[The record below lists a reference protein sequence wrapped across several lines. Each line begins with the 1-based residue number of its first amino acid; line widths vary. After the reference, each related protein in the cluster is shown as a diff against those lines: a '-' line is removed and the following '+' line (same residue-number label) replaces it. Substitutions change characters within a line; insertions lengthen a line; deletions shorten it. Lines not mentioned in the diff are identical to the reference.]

1 MGLHAVHT
9 DRSIV
14 SVPDREKGLYHLLR
28 IHFVIEYSTTTVRPI
43 TKLIKVEY
51 KRGDR
56 WVGMAYVAGG
66 YGRGRQIGAED
77 RNVFMMHTIINPDLS
92 TTGESARARR
102 ETKLENG
109 NNWRMVAQIAPT
121 QY

>member
-66 YGRGRQIGAED
+66 YGQVLKVVVRQTRSWNVGKQAED
-77 RNVFMMHTIINPDLS
+77 GQWTEV
-92 TTGESARARR
+92 
-102 ETKLENG
+102 K
-109 NNWRMVAQIAPT
+109 
-121 QY
+121 